1 MTAPKARI
9 KILCV
14 DDEPQVLEGLA
25 LHLRRNYEMFTA
37 VSGPLALAT
46 LESEPSIA
54 VIVSDMRMPGMD
66 GAAFLARSR
75 QVAPDAVRILLTGEA
90 DINSAIHAV
99 NEGQIFRFLTK
110 PCPPATLLAAIEAAV
125 HQHRLVTA
133 ERVLLEQTLHGAV
146 KALTDVLALA
156 SPASFGRATRIKRVV
171 ADLAE
176 ALALPERWPVEVAAM
191 LSQLGAVALP
201 AETADKLHHG
211 RPLTPD
217 EQRMVARAPA
227 VAEQLLG
234 NIPRLE
240 DVREILATYAR
251 PFHRSDPP
259 GHDAGKHR
267 MERWRQI
274 LHVAIDFDV
283 LEAQGVLSGVAIDTL
298 RGRFGRYDPQVIEAL
313 VAVRGRTT
321 LRHEVRELT
330 MRALAPGMVFTQD
343 LRLANGTLLVGRGG
357 EVTAGLLARIR
368 NFKPGSVKEPV
379 RMRVRISG

>member
-1 MTAPKARI
+1 MESHSRPI
-9 KILCV
+9 ILLV
-14 DDEPQVLEGLA
+14 EDEPRAVAVTSFHLQHRYDVVTASSSGAA
-25 LHLRRNYEMFTA
+25 LDLLRAHPA
-37 VSGPLALAT
+37 VS
-46 LESEPSIA
+46 
-54 VIVSDMRMPGMD
+54 VIVAEVGASGLD
-66 GAAFLARSR
+66 GAHFLSVARSI
-75 QVAPDAVRILLTGEA
+75 APDAVRIALA
-90 DINSAIHAV
+90 SASDCSAAV
-99 NEGQIFRFLTK
+99 AAINEGQVFRILTE
-110 PCPPATLLAAIEAAV
+110 PCSIGTLSAAIDAAV
-125 HQHRLVTA
+125 AQYRLVTA
-133 ERVLLEQTLHGAV
+133 ERELLEKTLHGSI
-146 KALTDVLALA
+146 KTLTDIVSLIDPL
-156 SPASFGRATRIKRVV
+156 SFGRATRVKRLVSEL
-171 ADLAE
+171 AQKLDLK
-176 ALALPERWPVEVAAM
+176 ERWQVEVAAM
-191 LSQLGAVALP
+191 LSQLACLTLPDETVEKMHHGEDLSEAELAMIARLP
-201 AETADKLHHG
+201 A
-211 RPLTPD
+211 
-217 EQRMVARAPA
+217 VN
-227 VAEQLLG
+227 EQLLG